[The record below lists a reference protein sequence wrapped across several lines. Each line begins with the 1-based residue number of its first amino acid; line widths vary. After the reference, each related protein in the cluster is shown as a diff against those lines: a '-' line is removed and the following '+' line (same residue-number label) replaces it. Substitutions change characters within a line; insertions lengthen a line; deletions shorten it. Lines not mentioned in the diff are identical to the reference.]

1 MRRALM
7 VYGGWDGHEPKKVTE
22 FFAGFLRK
30 SNFEVTLRDSLDA
43 YTDKDL
49 MTSQHLIVQCWT
61 MGELKGPQHNGL
73 LEAVRDHGVGL
84 AGWHGGLCDSF
95 RGDIE
100 YQWMTGGQFLAHPGA
115 PLDYTVNIT
124 NNTDPI
130 TKGLSDF
137 TVPSSEQYYMMVDPS
152 NVVLATTKV
161 ETPTAGHC
169 QGTVMPFIWKRP
181 WGNGRVFFNAVGH
194 NLKDFDVAEA
204 RIIMERGMV
213 WAAKE

>member
-7 VYGGWDGHEPKKVTE
+7 VYGGWDGHDPKKVTE
-22 FFAGFLRK
+22 FFAEFLRK

-43 YTDKDL
+43 YTDKTL
-49 MTSQHLIVQCWT
+49 MGSQHLIVQCWT
-61 MGELKGPQHNGL
+61 MGELKGDQLAGL
-73 LEAVRDHGVGL
+73 DAAVNSGIGL

-95 RGDIE
+95 RGNLG

-115 PLDYTVNIT
+115 PLDYTVNLT
-124 NNTDPI
+124 NKSDPI

-137 TVPSSEQYYMMVDPS
+137 TIRGSEQYYMMVDPS
-152 NVVLATTKV
+152 NEVLATTKV

-169 QGTVMPFIWKRP
+169 KGTVMPFIWKRP
-181 WGNGRVFFNAVGH
+181 WGKGKVFFNAVGH
-194 NLKDFDVAEA
+194 NLKDFEVPEP
-204 RIIMERGMV
+204 RIITERGML